1 MNNNWNLHG
10 CHALVTGGTQGIGA
24 ATAAL
29 LLELEAKIVIVA
41 RTQADLDHSLRQYQ
55 QQGKTAYGICADL
68 ADPTASNT
76 IYQQYQQLTSQQQL
90 DILVNTVGVV
100 LAKETVKISKSDY
113 QQNLQTNLG
122 SVLQLCQAL
131 FPLLQSAHGARIV
144 NISSINALQA
154 TPGKILDGI
163 TRSGVISL
171 TKSLAVEWAS
181 YGIRV
186 NAVAPGFT
194 GTTRM
199 KRYTEEQLARYTSNI
214 PLKRLAQP
222 SEIASAIAF
231 LCMPAASY
239 ITGQCITVDGG
250 FTL

>member
-1 MNNNWNLHG
+1 
-10 CHALVTGGTQGIGA
+10 
-24 ATAAL
+24 
-29 LLELEAKIVIVA
+29 
-41 RTQADLDHSLRQYQ
+41 
-55 QQGKTAYGICADL
+55 
-68 ADPTASNT
+68 
-76 IYQQYQQLTSQQQL
+76 
-90 DILVNTVGVV
+90 V